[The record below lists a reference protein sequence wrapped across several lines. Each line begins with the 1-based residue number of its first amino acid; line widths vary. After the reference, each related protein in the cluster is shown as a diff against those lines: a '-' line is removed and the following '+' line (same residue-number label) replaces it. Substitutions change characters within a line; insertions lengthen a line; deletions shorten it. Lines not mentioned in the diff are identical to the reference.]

1 MLYFWRVQVLT
12 IRSCARH
19 GFRDSIMIKNILTT
33 MALLSLSI
41 CSKAQD
47 LPLVLSG
54 HNQVGILPGEFTSD
68 ASDQLYTYPLTERKA
83 DSERYA
89 GVKHF
94 DLYDVQLN
102 PICSIVADG
111 GIIPFSHFTGSKKS
125 FLYVTQD
132 LFDSDSK
139 YEYISALSL
148 EVDDYNDYVTGI
160 KIQNEDG
167 EILAEIPFGDKWK
180 LSTFYNTDEQDQP
193 IRIFRLYNDKGN
205 NHSYI
210 CLDLW
215 RENSNFDMSEECI
228 TRIYAFEEG
237 KISTSIKKVRDIST
251 RMKVSPVMPRRNE
264 IVSVDISSVQSPT
277 SLTVVSAAGQVVCS
291 QNLHDGQKNAS
302 IDTSR
307 LTSGLYIVRVAN
319 SNKEYENCRIIIR

>member
-1 MLYFWRVQVLT
+1 MT
-12 IRSCARH
+12 
-19 GFRDSIMIKNILTT
+19 
-33 MALLSLSI
+33 LLSLSL
-41 CSKAQD
+41 CTKAQD

-54 HNQVGILPGEFTSD
+54 HNEVGILPGEFTSD
-68 ASDQLYTYPLTERKA
+68 ASDQLYTYPLTEKKA
-83 DSERYA
+83 SSEKYA
-89 GVKHF
+89 GVKHLN
-94 DLYDVQLN
+94 LYDVQLN
-102 PICSIVADG
+102 PICSIEANG
-111 GIIPFSHFTGSKKS
+111 GIVPFLHFAGSIKNL
-125 FLYVTQD
+125 LYVTQD

-148 EVDDYNDYVTGI
+148 EGDNYADYLTGI

-180 LSTFYNTDEQDQP
+180 LSPFYNTDEQDQP
-193 IRIFRLYNDKGN
+193 IRIFRLIDKGTVR
-205 NHSYI
+205 SYI

-215 RENSNFDMSEECI
+215 RDNSNYDMSEECI

-264 IVSVDISSVQSPT
+264 IVNVDISSVQSPT

-319 SNKEYENCRIIIR
+319 SQKKSEICRIIIR

>member
-1 MLYFWRVQVLT
+1 
-12 IRSCARH
+12 
-19 GFRDSIMIKNILTT
+19 MIKNILTT
-33 MALLSLSI
+33 MTLLSLSL
-41 CSKAQD
+41 CTKAQD

-54 HNQVGILPGEFTSD
+54 HNEVGILPGSFTSD
-68 ASDQLYTYPLTERKA
+68 ASDQLYTYPLTEKKTN
-83 DSERYA
+83 SEKYA

-94 DLYDVQLN
+94 NLYDVQLN
-102 PICSIVADG
+102 PICSIVADD
-111 GIIPFSHFTGSKKS
+111 GIIPFSYFTGSKKNY
-125 FLYVTQD
+125 LYVTQD
-132 LFDSDSK
+132 LFDRDSK

-148 EVDDYNDYVTGI
+148 EGNNNADYLTGI

-167 EILAEIPFGDKWK
+167 EILAKIPFGDKWK
-180 LSTFYNTDEQDQP
+180 LSTFYNTEEQDQP
-193 IRIFRLYNDKGN
+193 IRIFRLYNGN
-205 NHSYI
+205 GDNRSYI

-215 RENSNFDMSEECI
+215 RENSNSYHDEECV

-237 KISTSIKKVRDIST
+237 KISTSIKKVRDILT
-251 RMKVSPVMPRRNE
+251 RMKVSPVMPQRNE
-264 IVSVDISSVQSPT
+264 IVSVDISSVQSPI

-307 LTSGLYIVRVAN
+307 LTSGLYIVRVTN